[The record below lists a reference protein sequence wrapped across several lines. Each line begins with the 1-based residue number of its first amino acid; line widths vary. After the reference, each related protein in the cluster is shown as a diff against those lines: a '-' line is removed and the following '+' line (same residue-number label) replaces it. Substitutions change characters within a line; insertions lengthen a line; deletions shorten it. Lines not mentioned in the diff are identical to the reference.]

1 MSNAFSEQRRKLR
14 QKLYAGARMDL
25 LTYCQLIHAEAE
37 PSETFIPF
45 RHTQVLATAVHKVIE
60 GTINRL
66 LIAVPPRF
74 GKSLVGSIGAPA
86 WALGRDPSL
95 RVICTSYG
103 DELSRDFAVKSRS
116 IMQSEI
122 HRRIFPQSSLA
133 ANGTA
138 HHRLTTTKGGYRF
151 ATSVGGTVT
160 GKGANII
167 LVDDPLKAKDAVYSQ
182 AARDEAFS
190 YITGTLMS
198 RFDEPAKGRMIVIS
212 QRLHTDDLIARL
224 RDEGDWTLLAIPAE
238 AQVPTQLD
246 MGRGKQ
252 WQLAPG
258 DLLFPE
264 RFDHK
269 ALDQLKHDLGE
280 SNYAAQILQ
289 DPRALGGTIF
299 KVKHFQSQPCS
310 TFYPHKMERIFQS
323 WDTAISEEDSA
334 AWSVCTTWGVYGKY
348 FALMDV
354 FRQKLSYPDLLNAV
368 LDQYEKHKPAGVI
381 VEYASSG
388 QALYQ
393 QLKLDGRDW
402 IYRVTP
408 KGGKQERAMHQA
420 PKIEQGRVL
429 LPAKAPWY
437 ETFINEV
444 ASFPL
449 SRSDQVDS
457 MTQFLKAFD
466 TGRNHMLFRELRY
479 WQDHA
484 PG

>member
-1 MSNAFSEQRRKLR
+1 MSGIKRHLGR
-14 QKLYAGARMDL
+14 QFLCETARTDL
-25 LTYCQLIHAEAE
+25 LTYCEMIHSVAE
-37 PSETFIPF
+37 PSETF
-45 RHTQVLATAVHKVIE
+45 RAYYHTRVLATAVQNAIE
-60 GTINRL
+60 GDIKRL

-74 GKSLVGSIGAPA
+74 GKSLVGSIAAPA
-86 WALGRDPSL
+86 WALGRDPAL

-103 DELSRDFAVKSRS
+103 DELSRDFAVKSRL
-116 IMQSEI
+116 IMQSEA
-122 HRRIFPQSSLA
+122 HRRIFPQCSLA
-133 ANGTA
+133 ASGTA
-138 HHRLTTTKGGYRF
+138 HHRLSTTKGGYRL
-151 ATSVGGTVT
+151 ATSVGGSVT

-167 LVDDPLKAKDAVYSQ
+167 IVDDPLKAKDAVYSQ
-182 AARDEAFS
+182 AARDEAFN

-238 AQVPTQLD
+238 AQVPMLLD
-246 MGRGKQ
+246 RGGGEQ

-269 ALDQLKHDLGE
+269 VLDQLKHDLGE
-280 SNYAAQILQ
+280 ANYAAQILQ

-299 KVKHFQSQPCS
+299 KTKHFQSMPCS
-310 TFYPHKMERIFQS
+310 DFYRDKMECIIQS
-323 WDTAISEEDSA
+323 WDTAISEEETA
-334 AWSVCTTWGVYGKY
+334 AWSVCTTWGVYGKF

-354 FRQKLSYPDLLNAV
+354 YREKLSYPALLKAV
-368 LDQYEKHKPAGVI
+368 HCQYEKHKPAGVI

-393 QLKLDGRDW
+393 QLCQEGCTW
-402 IYRVTP
+402 IYKVKP
-408 KGGKQERAMHQA
+408 VGSKQERAMHQA

-437 ETFINEV
+437 ATFINEI

-449 SRSDQVDS
+449 GRSDQVDS
-457 MTQFLKAFD
+457 MTQFLRAFD
-466 TGRNHMLFRELRY
+466 TGRNHALFRELRY
-479 WQDHA
+479 WQNQA
-484 PG
+484 A